1 MFHQIE
7 NISEETEIIEKGT
20 RYSEIKSTI
29 TEMKTSVEDLYSRF
43 ELAEERI
50 CKFKERAIEVIQ
62 RSKKKKE

>member
-7 NISEETEIIEKGT
+7 NISEETEIIKKEPN

-50 CKFKERAIEVIQ
+50 WKFKERAIEVI
-62 RSKKKKE
+62 

>member
-1 MFHQIE
+1 
-7 NISEETEIIEKGT
+7 
-20 RYSEIKSTI
+20 
-29 TEMKTSVEDLYSRF
+29 MKTSVEDLYSRF